1 MERFLGSM
9 NVILSDRFLWVL
21 GLMILVL
28 LGLALFFAAFTFL
41 LRLRTE
47 KEARIWAGL
56 KESWEPTL
64 LEALTDPSRLNALW
78 RKVGEKDHLHFLEF
92 LLRYAQRLGGTER
105 DTLRKAAEP
114 YLPEILPL
122 LKHRRIGT
130 RARGVQTLGTLGLPG
145 FADEIRG
152 AINDPSP
159 FVAAIAARLLA
170 HEVGAEVAS
179 DLCLSLARFDKFRIW
194 YLVDMVAAMGPD
206 ASPAIRET
214 MEDPEM
220 PVRTRAVAA
229 HALSVL
235 RDLASADPAAKL
247 TLEETDPEFLAAL
260 LRLLS
265 QVGTPKHAPA
275 ARAHLDSDE
284 FFVRSAATRT
294 LAELGSEEDL
304 PFLVERLSDPST
316 WVKMA
321 AARGVYRLGGK
332 ATLAALTQ
340 EDPANPL
347 FRQVLAE
354 EAGK

>member
-1 MERFLGSM
+1 MERFLASM
-9 NVILSDRFLWVL
+9 NVLLSDQFLWILV
-21 GLMILVL
+21 LMILVL

-47 KEARIWAGL
+47 KEARLWVRL
-56 KESWEPTL
+56 EESWEPTL
-64 LEALTDPSRLNALW
+64 LEALTDPGQLKALW
-78 RKVGEKDHLHFLEF
+78 RKVGEQHHLHFLEF
-92 LLRYAQRLGGTER
+92 VLRYAQRLEGAER
-105 DTLRKAAEP
+105 DALRKAAEP

-122 LKHRRIGT
+122 LKHRRMGI
-130 RARGVQTLGTLGLPG
+130 RARGVQTLGTLGLPQ
-145 FADEIRG
+145 FADEIRD
-152 AINDPSP
+152 AVNDPSP

-170 HEVGAEVAS
+170 HEVGAEMAS

-194 YLVDMVAAMGPD
+194 YLVDMVTAMGPE

-214 MEDPEM
+214 LENPEM

-235 RDLASADPAAKL
+235 RDLASADLAAKL
-247 TLEETDPEFLAAL
+247 TLKEKNPEFLAAL
-260 LRLLS
+260 LRLLA
-265 QVGTPKHAPA
+265 QVGTSKHAPA
-275 ARAHLDSDE
+275 ARAHLDSEE

-294 LAELGSEEDL
+294 LAELGREEDL

-340 EDPANPL
+340 EDPANPF

-354 EAGK
+354 EAGR